1 MIQNRKME
9 TTKNGNTEKLVLPF
23 PYFLWMFGT
32 SSDELQEKPVLHKL
46 QAKPQNINRENI
58 NYEEEK

>member
-1 MIQNRKME
+1 ME

-32 SSDELQEKPVLHKL
+32 HPDVPEEKTVLHEPHVEL
-46 QAKPQNINRENI
+46 ENINRENRI
-58 NYEEEK
+58 YEEEK

>member
-1 MIQNRKME
+1 ME
-9 TTKNGNTEKLVLPF
+9 TTKNENTAKLVLPF

-32 SSDELQEKPVLHKL
+32 NPGFPEGKTVPHGLQVE
-46 QAKPQNINRENI
+46 QENINRENI